1 MTEVVNATLSMLK
14 TLKAQPLRA
23 LKSPAECPMGFMRP
37 GCRLNRVSRAFEI
50 KREKGA
56 LKKCLRMLDTTD
68 LTWGS
73 VISKRVR
80 KRVFKIAVAPPRKI

>member
-1 MTEVVNATLSMLK
+1 
-14 TLKAQPLRA
+14 
-23 LKSPAECPMGFMRP
+23 MGFMRP

-56 LKKCLRMLDTTD
+56 LKKMFKNARHGRLDLGFGD
-68 LTWGS
+68 RECIGRP

-80 KRVFKIAVAPPRKI
+80 KRAFKIAVEPPRKI

>member
-1 MTEVVNATLSMLK
+1 
-14 TLKAQPLRA
+14 
-23 LKSPAECPMGFMRP
+23 
-37 GCRLNRVSRAFEI
+37 LNRVSRAFEI

-56 LKKCLRMLDTTD
+56 LKKCLRLLDTAG

-80 KRVFKIAVAPPRKI
+80 KRAFKIAVAPPRKI

>member
-1 MTEVVNATLSMLK
+1 MTDVVNVILSMLK
-14 TLKAQPLRA
+14 ILKARRLPA
-23 LKSPAECPMGFMRP
+23 LKSPAACPMGFMRL

-56 LKKCLRMLDTTD
+56 LKKCLRMLDTAG

>member
-1 MTEVVNATLSMLK
+1 
-14 TLKAQPLRA
+14 
-23 LKSPAECPMGFMRP
+23 MGFMRP

-56 LKKCLRMLDTTD
+56 LKKCLRLLDTAG
-68 LTWGS
+68 LTWRFGDRECIGRP

-80 KRVFKIAVAPPRKI
+80 KRAFKIAVESPRKI

>member
-1 MTEVVNATLSMLK
+1 
-14 TLKAQPLRA
+14 
-23 LKSPAECPMGFMRP
+23 MGFMRP

-56 LKKCLRMLDTTD
+56 LKMFKTARHGRLD
-68 LTWGS
+68 LAVGHRECIGRP

-80 KRVFKIAVAPPRKI
+80 KRAFKIAVESPRKI